1 MILHAENVIKRYQS
15 NLALDYFSLDIEEGE
30 VIGLLGP
37 NGAGKTTFIK
47 ALIGLLPVDEGEI
60 TVFGL
65 TQDGKNKEIRRQI
78 GYVTQEITIYEEM
91 TARENLEFFGGL
103 YGLKKDKLATRI
115 IEVAE
120 IIGLKDKLNQKAK
133 QFSGGMKRR
142 LNIGCSLL
150 HEPRL
155 LIMDEPTVG
164 IDPQSRNYILEFV
177 KKAQKSGMTIIY
189 TSHYIEEVEAVASRV
204 IIMDQGHQIAT
215 GTLRELI
222 ERIKGDSHILID
234 VRIGSEEVREELL
247 RLPDVKEVV
256 LNDNQYHI
264 IVPGGVIVIDRIIPV
279 LTSQG
284 IVNINSK
291 QPNLED
297 VFLTL
302 TGKQLRDEV

>member
-1 MILHAENVIKRYQS
+1 
-15 NLALDYFSLDIEEGE
+15 
-30 VIGLLGP
+30 
-37 NGAGKTTFIK
+37 
-47 ALIGLLPVDEGEI
+47 
-60 TVFGL
+60 
-65 TQDGKNKEIRRQI
+65 
-78 GYVTQEITIYEEM
+78 
-91 TARENLEFFGGL
+91 
-103 YGLKKDKLATRI
+103 
-115 IEVAE
+115 
-120 IIGLKDKLNQKAK
+120 
-133 QFSGGMKRR
+133 
-142 LNIGCSLL
+142 
-150 HEPRL
+150 
-155 LIMDEPTVG
+155 MDEPTVG